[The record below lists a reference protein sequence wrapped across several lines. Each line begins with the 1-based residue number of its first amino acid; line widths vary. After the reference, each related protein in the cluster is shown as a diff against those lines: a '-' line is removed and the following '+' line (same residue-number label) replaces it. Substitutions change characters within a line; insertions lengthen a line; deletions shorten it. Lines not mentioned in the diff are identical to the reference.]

1 MDQAVSP
8 QPLTAEARVR
18 FQVYPCEVCGGQSVL
33 RQGFF
38 FRVRR
43 VSPVNI
49 ISPVIH
55 TDLQLHVAV
64 TSRAKNEAW
73 DLPKE
78 MFFRK
83 LGGGALDKKVLS
95 LSLYFVF
102 KQM

>member
-1 MDQAVSP
+1 
-8 QPLTAEARVR
+8 
-18 FQVYPCEVCGGQSVL
+18 
-33 RQGFF
+33 
-38 FRVRR
+38 

-49 ISPVIH
+49 IPPVLH

-64 TSRAKNEAW
+64 TSRAKGEAG

-78 MFFRK
+78 CFFFGNR
-83 LGGGALDKKVLS
+83 GSLDRKVLS